1 MRHKKSTIKVSGQER
16 ALRVVNF
23 VCMVLAVFLCMY
35 PFWYLIIYSL
45 SDPAQASRGVWLLP
59 KGFTIYAYQW
69 IMENTNFG
77 HAFLIS
83 TSRTL
88 INTVLC
94 LLGSSLFAYLVT
106 QRDMIARK
114 FIYRFVIITMYLGA
128 GLVPYYITMKSYH
141 LNNSYLLY
149 IIPGI
154 LNAYYVILIKTFI
167 EQIPASLEESAVL
180 DGAGAFTVYR
190 YIILPLSKPIVATI
204 ATFTAV
210 GQWNS
215 YMDNY
220 LYVSKTSLNTLQYLL
235 YKFLNSTQEL
245 TKMLQQ
251 GDTSAIHQMGSAS
264 QLLTPMGVR
273 MTITVITVIPIFMV
287 YPFMQKY
294 FSKGIMLGA
303 VKG

>member
-106 QRDMIARK
+106 QRDRK
-114 FIYRFVIITMYLGA
+114 SV
-128 GLVPYYITMKSYH
+128 V
-141 LNNSYLLY
+141 
-149 IIPGI
+149 
-154 LNAYYVILIKTFI
+154 
-167 EQIPASLEESAVL
+167 
-180 DGAGAFTVYR
+180 
-190 YIILPLSKPIVATI
+190 
-204 ATFTAV
+204 
-210 GQWNS
+210 
-215 YMDNY
+215 
-220 LYVSKTSLNTLQYLL
+220 
-235 YKFLNSTQEL
+235 
-245 TKMLQQ
+245 
-251 GDTSAIHQMGSAS
+251 
-264 QLLTPMGVR
+264 
-273 MTITVITVIPIFMV
+273 
-287 YPFMQKY
+287 
-294 FSKGIMLGA
+294 
-303 VKG
+303 

>member
-1 MRHKKSTIKVSGQER
+1 MTSPS
-16 ALRVVNF
+16 AD
-23 VCMVLAVFLCMY
+23 
-35 PFWYLIIYSL
+35 LIIYSL

-167 EQIPASLEESAVL
+167 EQIPASLEESARM
-180 DGAGAFTVYR
+180 DGAGFFKVYAR
-190 YIILPLSKPIVATI
+190 IILPLSKPII
-204 ATFTAV
+204 ATVAV
-210 GQWNS
+210 YASVGAWNS
-215 YMDNY
+215 WQDNY
-220 LYVSKTSLNTLQYLL
+220 LLAQSPKLQTVQLLL
-235 YKFLNSTQEL
+235 YNCINQAQVLADSMKQGLVQAPGAVALSAETI
-245 TKMLQQ
+245 KMA
-251 GDTSAIHQMGSAS
+251 T
-264 QLLTPMGVR
+264 
-273 MTITVITVIPIFMV
+273 TIVAVLPVMMV
-287 YPFMQKY
+287 YPFLQKY
-294 FSKGIMLGA
+294 FVKGVMMGA

>member
-1 MRHKKSTIKVSGQER
+1 MRRNKSTIKASRQER
-16 ALRVVNF
+16 ALQVVNF
-23 VCMVLAVFLCMY
+23 ICMTVAVFLCMY

-167 EQIPASLEESAVL
+167 EQIPASLEESARM
-180 DGAGAFTVYR
+180 DGAGFFKVYAR
-190 YIILPLSKPIVATI
+190 IILPLSKPII
-204 ATFTAV
+204 ATVAV
-210 GQWNS
+210 YASVGAWNS
-215 YMDNY
+215 WQDNY
-220 LYVSKTSLNTLQYLL
+220 LLAQSPNNCINQAQVLADSMKQGLVQAPGAVALSAETI
-235 YKFLNSTQEL
+235 
-245 TKMLQQ
+245 KMA
-251 GDTSAIHQMGSAS
+251 T
-264 QLLTPMGVR
+264 
-273 MTITVITVIPIFMV
+273 TIVAVLPVMMV
-287 YPFMQKY
+287 YPFLQKY
-294 FSKGIMLGA
+294 FVKGVMMGA